1 MPVTFSAD
9 DLGRVFEARTL
20 TRGRSLVLIG
30 SVQVSLTDDAVN
42 GVIGEGEL
50 AKSTSLVPRVKERR
64 VMFDA
69 KCTCGQPYCVH
80 LAATALAGLDRFPAL
95 RKAEQKTFLDN
106 LTTSP
111 EQERQRLVFDVG
123 PGPTALF
130 LLRHRGDGGRA
141 HRASD
146 ADHARPDRRR
156 PGAWRSHPRG
166 RPHDGRW
173 RRKPGGYPEQR
184 VWCRR

>member
-30 SVQVSLTDDAVN
+30 SVQVSLTDDAIN

-50 AKSTSLVPRVKERR
+50 AKTTSLVPRVKERR

-69 KCTCGQPYCVH
+69 KCSCGQPYCVH
-80 LAATALAGLDRFPAL
+80 LAATALAGLDRFPVL

-111 EQERQRLVFDVG
+111 EKERQRLVFDVS
-123 PGPTALF
+123 PGQPPYSCYVTAAMAGERTGRLTP
-130 LLRHRGDGGRA
+130 LTPAQIGADPVHGDATRA
-141 HRASD
+141 VARMRA
-146 ADHARPDRRR
+146 
-156 PGAWRSHPRG
+156 
-166 RPHDGRW
+166 
-173 RRKPGGYPEQR
+173 
-184 VWCRR
+184 